1 MRCFMWTERHSLV
14 WWVGA
19 GMAIATGFLGGCGGG
34 EVMSPSGGGPACPA
48 LPDLAPAP
56 PRCAAAK
63 GLTGESL
70 LCVDFKDVRDLSS
83 LPNWNFFCGGA
94 FTWTTGPSGLQVKDF
109 ATFDKECTVILPA
122 QNLNDP
128 DKQNYRSVTV
138 SLVQRIDLSD
148 PEQKAD
154 LYLNTAS
161 DPTRMLW
168 SATGKKNPSRQV
180 TTMTFERSE
189 LPTAINQSP
198 QWILRVSST
207 GFYSRQGWQ
216 IESIAVMGNL

>member
-1 MRCFMWTERHSLV
+1 MRTRRLLTVLFLSSLAACQQWTPLDD
-14 WWVGA
+14 
-19 GMAIATGFLGGCGGG
+19 LGGW
-34 EVMSPSGGGPACPA
+34 PSGSDRACPA

-83 LPNWNFFCGGA
+83 LPNWNFACLGA

-148 PEQKAD
+148 PEQKATI
-154 LYLNTAS
+154 YLNDAS
-161 DPTRMLW
+161 DATRLLYF
-168 SATGKKNPSRQV
+168 ATGKKNPSRQV